1 MSGKPQT
8 AWKQLSLVPP
18 PVVTVTLRVGVWTSS
33 GDVHLQLEAQDETSD
48 ELLAMIAWPSRPS
61 RDAATALEI
70 AIDNLRALVE
80 DYRGPFPD

>member
-1 MSGKPQT
+1 MRNQPLE

-18 PVVTVTLRVGVWTSS
+18 PVVTVTLRVGVWTST
-33 GDVHLQLEAQDETSD
+33 GDLHLQLEAQDETGD

-61 RDAATALEI
+61 CDAATALEI

-80 DYRGPFPD
+80 DYRGPFPG